1 MTDQLEEAK
10 AEREGQAHSHAVE
23 DDDVAKDKLR
33 STNTANAAE
42 LARLAESLSATQT
55 AFSQLQKANLDL
67 EHAFARSESTLRE
80 EKEINERLREENE
93 VWEKLVGTRTIDGTI
108 GIGLGI
114 GFGGQSRIEQQ
125 GSMRST
131 LGVGMGSVL
140 RASRRERGKSLA
152 DELGGFDLEAFGKGE
167 MGETGKAVD
176 VAEDVDDG
184 EMDKMREENEGRYST

>member
-10 AEREGQAHSHAVE
+10 VEREGQAHSYVME

-42 LARLAESLSATQT
+42 LARLAESLSATQA
-55 AFSQLQKANLDL
+55 AFSQLQKAHLDL

-131 LGVGMGSVL
+131 LGVGMGSVS

-167 MGETGKAVD
+167 MGETGKGAD
-176 VAEDVDDG
+176 IAEDIGDG